1 MIKITSNIIQDEFIG
16 LKSTVV
22 KSLNNDSVGING
34 KIIDETRNT
43 FTILQNNRKKVVVK
57 DISIFNFMMP
67 DGTIIEIDG
76 KTIIGRPEDRIKKRL
91 RRLW

>member
-1 MIKITSNIIQDEFIG
+1 MKFTSNIIQDEFIG
-16 LKSTVV
+16 LESKVV
-22 KSLNNDSVGING
+22 NSFNHDSIGITG

-43 FTILQNNRKKVVVK
+43 FTILQNNTKKVVIK
-57 DISIFNFMMP
+57 DTSIFNFVMN

-76 KTIIGRPEDRIKKRL
+76 KAILGRPEDRIKKRL

>member
-1 MIKITSNIIQDEFIG
+1 MKFTSNIIQDEFIG
-16 LKSTVV
+16 LESKVV
-22 KSLNNDSVGING
+22 NNFNHNSIGITG

-43 FTILQNNRKKVVVK
+43 FTILQNNTKKVIIK
-57 DISIFNFMMP
+57 DTSIFNFVMN

-76 KTIIGRPEDRIKKRL
+76 KAILGRPEDRIKKRL

>member
-1 MIKITSNIIQDEFIG
+1 MKFTSNIIQDEFIG
-16 LKSTVV
+16 LNSKLV
-22 KSLNNDSVGING
+22 KSSNNDLVGITG

-43 FTILQNNRKKVVVK
+43 FTILHNNKKKVVAK
-57 DISIFNFMMP
+57 DISVFNFVMF

-76 KTIIGRPEDRIKKRL
+76 KVIVGRPEDRIKKRL